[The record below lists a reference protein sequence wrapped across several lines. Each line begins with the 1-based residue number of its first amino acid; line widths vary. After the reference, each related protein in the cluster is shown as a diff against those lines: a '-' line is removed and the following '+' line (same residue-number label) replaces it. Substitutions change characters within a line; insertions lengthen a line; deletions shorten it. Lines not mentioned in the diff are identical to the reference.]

1 MKKQKYISIIVAVA
15 AVTLI
20 ACFGQKKTAAVAPND
35 GVTRKWTSTPVP
47 LKKQKTVVLPCGLEY
62 TITHKGNGPLPKA
75 GEDKSTVLYKGYIT
89 GDTSK
94 VFDASS
100 RHGNQPYGF
109 HPGRGGEVIAG
120 WDTVGKYLHAGD
132 RAIVKIPAK
141 MAYGAMSRPGI
152 PANSDLTFEMEIV
165 DVIAKP
171 VKWDGKGKDT
181 ITTPSGLKLVMFEK
195 HPDSALVKQG
205 QTVTVNYSG
214 YLLNGFMFDS
224 SVDRGQPYS
233 YVVGRSPMIAGWAE
247 AINLLH
253 EGEKA
258 QIIVPYQL
266 AYGAQGRPP
275 QIPGKSDLIFDMHL
289 MDIK

>member
-1 MKKQKYISIIVAVA
+1 MTMNKLKYISIFAV
-15 AVTLI
+15 VTAIALI
-20 ACFGQKKTAAVAPND
+20 ACFGEKKATAAPND
-35 GVTRKWTSTPVP
+35 GVKRKWTSTPVAQ
-47 LKKQKTVVLPCGLEY
+47 KKQQTVVMPSGLEY

-75 GEDKSTVLYKGYIT
+75 GDRSLILYKGYLT

-100 RHGNQPYGF
+100 RHGNIPYSF

-120 WDTVGKYLHAGD
+120 WDSIGKYLHAGD

-141 MAYGAMSRPGI
+141 MAYGAQQRNGI
-152 PANSDLTFEMEIV
+152 PANSDLTFEMEVV

-171 VKWDGKGKDT
+171 VKWDGAGKDT

-205 QTVTVNYSG
+205 QTVTVDYSG
-214 YLLNGFMFDS
+214 YLLNGYMFDS

-233 YVVGRSPMIAGWAE
+233 YQVGRSPMIAGWAE
-247 AINLLH
+247 AINLLR

-258 QIIVPYQL
+258 QIIVPFQL

-289 MDIK
+289 IDIK